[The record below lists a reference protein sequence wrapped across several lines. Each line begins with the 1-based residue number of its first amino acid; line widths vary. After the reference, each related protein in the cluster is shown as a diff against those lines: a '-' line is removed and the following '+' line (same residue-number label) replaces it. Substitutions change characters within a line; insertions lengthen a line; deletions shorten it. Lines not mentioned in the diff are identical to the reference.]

1 MAQLNLPLV
10 LGPITIS
17 RRGAAELAIRWS
29 DGHEGVFPFLLLRE
43 RCPCAMCGSKP
54 THPAPAAS
62 SLPVMPPLV
71 EGASGPADILSL
83 GPIGRY
89 AVSFSFGDGHSSGI
103 YSYDY
108 LRRICPCQACAA
120 ARDAR

>member
-1 MAQLNLPLV
+1 MAHLNLPLV

-17 RRGAAELAIRWS
+17 RKGPAELAIRWS
-29 DGHEGVFPFLLLRE
+29 DGHEGVFSFRLLRE
-43 RCPCAMCGSKP
+43 RCPCAMCGSK
-54 THPAPAAS
+54 TSHAAPAAS
-62 SLPVMPPLV
+62 PLPVMPPLV
-71 EGASGPADILSL
+71 DGAAGPADILSL

-108 LRRICPCQACAA
+108 LRGLCPCPACAA
-120 ARDAR
+120 GRAAR